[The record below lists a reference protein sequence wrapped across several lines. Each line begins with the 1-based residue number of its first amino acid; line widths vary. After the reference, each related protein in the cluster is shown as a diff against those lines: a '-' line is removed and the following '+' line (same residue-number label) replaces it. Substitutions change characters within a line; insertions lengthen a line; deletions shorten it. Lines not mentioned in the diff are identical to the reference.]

1 MLPESVLWT
10 SKYKQTGLQ
19 KLDATQSNVSFLEM
33 HIPIL
38 EQMKQNP

>member
-1 MLPESVLWT
+1 MLPDSVLWT
-10 SKYKQTGLQ
+10 SKYKQTELQ
-19 KLDATQSNVSFLEM
+19 KLTATQSNVSFLEM